1 MPDKMYMA
9 FDAHTETWSTPYS
22 TIFVEVSEEEY
33 QEIYEDEDKVWKH
46 VTELEDGREKFS
58 IDKHGRRWGEP

>member
-33 QEIYEDEDKVWKH
+33 QEIYDDEDKVWKH

-58 IDKHGRRWGEP
+58 IDKQGRAVTS

>member
-33 QEIYEDEDKVWKH
+33 QEIYDDEDKVWKH